1 MKLTLHHFDLSS
13 TKALD
18 SWIERHIVSL
28 QPRLQIDEASVRLAY
43 RRDAS
48 PAYRVNVHLVTPGP
62 DVFAE
67 GCDHT
72 LRAAFGKM
80 MTALKNKLSG
90 RDAKRLCR
98 LKSNLQSPATQSRN
112 GRRG

>member
-1 MKLTLHHFDLSS
+1 MSGTPMQSTSS
-13 TKALD
+13 AHKPDNGVRVLFVDD
-18 SWIERHIVSL
+18 S
-28 QPRLQIDEASVRLAY
+28 ASVRLAY

-98 LKSNLQSPATQSRN
+98 LKSNLQSTPSQSRN